1 MITVKDDAKEILTA
15 TKAKDQTVTIKAE
28 IVDKGGNIVSKQAE
42 TYTLVF
48 VSPFKNSK
56 FESKAKE
63 YTLYNEDEKDEQRSI
78 DLSKEISLSTT
89 IGKEY
94 VILDNTGK
102 INDENADLFGVKTPE
117 YKLTTPNTNLT
128 INGGTI
134 TWNPNQE
141 IGAQFQEFDAQVKI
155 TIKSKYHDLTKTIT
169 IHVKPGKSPAVEE
182 E

>member
-63 YTLYNEDEKDEQRSI
+63 YTLYNEDEKDKLSI

-94 VILDNTGK
+94 VIIDNTGK
-102 INDENADLFGVKTPE
+102 INDANAALFGVDKPLE

-134 TWNPNQE
+134 TWTPNQA
-141 IGAQFQEFDAQVKI
+141 IGAQFQGFDAQVKI